1 MGMAFGNSQNRE
13 TRDDTTTIWLEDFEG
28 DISGWTVENGWELTE
43 ESSYSP
49 THSFKIDDDNFDV
62 LSSIVSPILTV
73 PEIDPESELMKMNFA
88 LRVDLPDF
96 DGDGDNYLEDY
107 YWVDIANVS
116 DVPVYF
122 FSEYYRC
129 LRGLELVVCR
139 WRYWRIF

>member
-1 MGMAFGNSQNRE
+1 MGMAAGNSQNRE

-49 THSFKIDDDNFDV
+49 THSFKIYDDNFDV

-73 PEIDPESELMKMNFA
+73 PEINPESELMKMNFA

-96 DGDGDNYLEDY
+96 D
-107 YWVDIANVS
+107 
-116 DVPVYF
+116 
-122 FSEYYRC
+122 
-129 LRGLELVVCR
+129 
-139 WRYWRIF
+139 

>member
-1 MGMAFGNSQNRE
+1 MRYFLTIAISISMLLSKEMSYKIKKFHDNNKELTHNETTSQSDMSKKDREGIAAMGMAAGNSQNRE

-73 PEIDPESELMKMNFA
+73 S
-88 LRVDLPDF
+88 
-96 DGDGDNYLEDY
+96 
-107 YWVDIANVS
+107 
-116 DVPVYF
+116 
-122 FSEYYRC
+122 
-129 LRGLELVVCR
+129 
-139 WRYWRIF
+139 